1 MDVGKQGRR
10 KERARMEQRS
20 REYAEQQDDD
30 DWFGRQAKE
39 RGGGGN
45 ATRGSWNGGGGK
57 KISFNLPENPR
68 RDYDDARR
76 RGGRDRRPY
85 DDYLPGP
92 SRETDSIQIRGAA
105 KYEERGDGRYA
116 SIRAKDRDR
125 KDARRREDRGPRY
138 KGSYAR

>member
-20 REYAEQQDDD
+20 REHADQQDED
-30 DWFGRQAKE
+30 DWFGRQAKG
-39 RGGGGN
+39 RG
-45 ATRGSWNGGGGK
+45 AREPRNGGGDK
-57 KISFNLPENPR
+57 KTSFNFSDNR

-76 RGGRDRRPY
+76 RSGRERDRDRRPY

-105 KYEERGDGRYA
+105 QLEERGDGRYA
-116 SIRAKDRDR
+116 SIRPKDRDR
-125 KDARRREDRGPRY
+125 GSSRRREDLGPRY

>member
-1 MDVGKQGRR
+1 
-10 KERARMEQRS
+10 MEQRS
-20 REYAEQQDDD
+20 REHADQQDED
-30 DWFGRQAKE
+30 DWFGRQAKG
-39 RGGGGN
+39 RGARNSG
-45 ATRGSWNGGGGK
+45 ARDPRNGGGDK
-57 KISFNLPENPR
+57 KTSFKFSDNR

-76 RGGRDRRPY
+76 RSGRERDRDRRPY

-105 KYEERGDGRYA
+105 QLEGRGDGRYA

-125 KDARRREDRGPRY
+125 KSSRRREDLGPRY